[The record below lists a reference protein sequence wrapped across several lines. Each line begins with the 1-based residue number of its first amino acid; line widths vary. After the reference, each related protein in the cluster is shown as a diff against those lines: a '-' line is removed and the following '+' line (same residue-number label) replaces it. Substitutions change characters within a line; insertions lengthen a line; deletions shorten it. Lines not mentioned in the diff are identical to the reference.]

1 DRPTVI
7 LRGGGSAQHPSL
19 GTQTVTC
26 ILLADASLQDVSITN
41 TAPQGI
47 GLWFSEGRSQLKNS
61 VVAQCPQ
68 AGAVALGTALPSLEN
83 SLFES
88 CGTGVTFLSQ
98 SKGQLAR
105 VICRDN
111 DTGITLQ
118 DAAAPLIQTCL
129 LEQNKTGIAIA
140 DTANPVLR
148 SSRIISNQSYGLRL
162 TGRATAD
169 LGQAQD
175 PGNNILRSNGQ
186 ADIQNSSQRS
196 LQSCQNDVIP
206 QRLEGRVELIASE
219 IPDASVVP
227 PLLFDQPTAAPT
239 PQPSPAPGSPDDF
252 AEVPKGSVRF
262 NDMDTHWAGPF
273 VDGLA
278 QVGAV
283 AGFDDGT
290 FRPEKPVTRAQF
302 AAFVLASFPNRPEK
316 NAATRFRDV
325 APDFWA
331 ATAITKAQR
340 TGFLSG
346 YPDGTVRPNES
357 ITRIQAIVAVTNGL
371 GFTGGRVDE
380 IGIYRDR
387 AQVPSYA
394 VDALATA
401 TQRRLVVNYPDP
413 LVVRPLEAITR
424 GEVSALIYQG
434 RVAIGKSVAIES
446 PYIVQPDTT
455 QILFSDLAGHWA
467 ADFVRGL
474 AEANLVSGMND
485 GRFAPDEPMNRAQ
498 FAALIVNAFQPPST
512 RPASSF
518 RDVPP
523 DFWGHAAIQAAY
535 QSEFMSGFPD
545 NTFEPN
551 HPLVRVQA
559 WVSLVNGL
567 DWEDPDGD
575 LNPLGQFTDYTTIPR
590 YALRPTAIALD
601 KGLII
606 NHPDP
611 AVLRPNQIATRAE
624 ICAAVYQAL
633 VALERLPAIS

>member
-1 DRPTVI
+1 MAQQVLYVDPVQGQDDREGRAADQPLKTFSAALQRSQSDTVIRLKAGLYLASNGEQFPLTIPAGCQVIGETQRDRPTVI

-252 AEVPKGSVRF
+252 AEVPKGSVR
-262 NDMDTHWAGPF
+262 
-273 VDGLA
+273 
-278 QVGAV
+278 
-283 AGFDDGT
+283 
-290 FRPEKPVTRAQF
+290 
-302 AAFVLASFPNRPEK
+302 
-316 NAATRFRDV
+316 
-325 APDFWA
+325 
-331 ATAITKAQR
+331 
-340 TGFLSG
+340 
-346 YPDGTVRPNES
+346 
-357 ITRIQAIVAVTNGL
+357 
-371 GFTGGRVDE
+371 
-380 IGIYRDR
+380 
-387 AQVPSYA
+387 
-394 VDALATA
+394 
-401 TQRRLVVNYPDP
+401 
-413 LVVRPLEAITR
+413 
-424 GEVSALIYQG
+424 QG
-434 RVAIGKSVAIES
+434 
-446 PYIVQPDTT
+446 Q
-455 QILFSDLAGHWA
+455 SDHHSC
-467 ADFVRGL
+467 R
-474 AEANLVSGMND
+474 
-485 GRFAPDEPMNRAQ
+485 
-498 FAALIVNAFQPPST
+498 
-512 RPASSF
+512 
-518 RDVPP
+518 
-523 DFWGHAAIQAAY
+523 
-535 QSEFMSGFPD
+535 
-545 NTFEPN
+545 
-551 HPLVRVQA
+551 
-559 WVSLVNGL
+559 
-567 DWEDPDGD
+567 
-575 LNPLGQFTDYTTIPR
+575 
-590 YALRPTAIALD
+590 
-601 KGLII
+601 
-606 NHPDP
+606 
-611 AVLRPNQIATRAE
+611 
-624 ICAAVYQAL
+624 
-633 VALERLPAIS
+633 